1 MKRSV
6 RVMLDEIRQTI
17 KPVAQDQ
24 SLNPQ
29 QAMFVTHI
37 EKTTDRLQQQIEF
50 LPDREYAELQVLP
63 VLGEQFLQPLVA
75 IYGYAKLLLDS
86 PQSFDGAL
94 VTGENRAS
102 LEAIFSTGRALEQ
115 HIESLSQQAF
125 QHRLDARKSPPQ
137 SLDLQ
142 AFIAENLPIYRYWIR
157 DCAVQIQHTQENIL
171 DHQPITIVARPYHL
185 NALFQH
191 IISVMAREWIEYGV
205 IRLSTEIMDE
215 FAELAIF
222 CTGVQ
227 LMEQDMETLFHKDG
241 RAVYLQQ
248 LQKMGGDI
256 ETSVQAGV
264 GSTII
269 VRLPCAV

>member
-6 RVMLDEIRQTI
+6 REMLDEIRQAI

-29 QAMFVTHI
+29 QTLFVTHI
-37 EKTTDRLQQQIEF
+37 EKTTDRLLQQIES
-50 LPDREYAELQVLP
+50 LPDTAYAELQVLP

-75 IYGYAKLLLDS
+75 VYGYAKLLLDS
-86 PQSFDGAL
+86 PQSFNGAV

-115 HIESLSQQAF
+115 RVESLSQQAF
-125 QHRLDARKSPPQ
+125 QHRLDERKAPPQ
-137 SLDLQ
+137 PLDLQ
-142 AFIAENLPIYRYWIR
+142 EFIAENLPIYRYWIR
-157 DCAVQIQHTQENIL
+157 DCAVQIQHTQGHNSA
-171 DHQPITIVARPYHL
+171 HQHTFVVAQPYHL

-191 IISVMAREWIEYGV
+191 IVSVMAREWVEYGV
-205 IRLSTEIMDE
+205 IRISTETMDK
-215 FAELAIF
+215 FAEISIF

-227 LMEQDMETLFHKDG
+227 IADHEMNEMFHKDG
-241 RAVYLQQ
+241 RTVYLQQ
-248 LQKMGGDI
+248 LQKMGGEI
-256 ETSVQAGV
+256 ETRVQAGV
-264 GSTII
+264 GSAII